1 MYNGHP
7 LFCICFL
14 FSFFLFVLC
23 LFACVC
29 VCCVCASRSPGPRKE
44 QHERDDELYIESAP
58 SHKNLYSYLLNVRT
72 FPPKRYTILKRI
84 FAFTMRLP
92 PNICTICVPTFP
104 RDFPQKDFTILVPTL
119 SMCDSPRDIV
129 RSTQID
135 MLSVIHRV
143 ICVQKALSDA
153 ARAFCS

>member
-1 MYNGHP
+1 M
-7 LFCICFL
+7 L
-14 FSFFLFVLC
+14 
-23 LFACVC
+23 
-29 VCCVCASRSPGPRKE
+29 CASRSPGPRKE

-58 SHKNLYSYLLNVRT
+58 SHKNLHSCPFHVNSLPKSYT
-72 FPPKRYTILKRI
+72 FLKRI

-92 PNICTICVPTFP
+92 PEICTICVPTFP

-143 ICVQKALSDA
+143 ICVQKAPPLRCSTCILFMITVTFLRPSLEP
-153 ARAFCS
+153 RAHTTRFAHESRSEFP

>member
-1 MYNGHP
+1 M
-7 LFCICFL
+7 
-14 FSFFLFVLC
+14 
-23 LFACVC
+23 
-29 VCCVCASRSPGPRKE
+29 CCVCASRSPGPRKE
-44 QHERDDELYIESAP
+44 QHERGDELYIESAP
-58 SHKNLYSYLLNVRT
+58 PHKNLYSYLCNVRT
-72 FPPKRYTILKRI
+72 FPPKKLHNFKKNFRLYHATSPNNLYNLCAN
-84 FAFTMRLP
+84 FSMRLP
-92 PNICTICVPTFP
+92 PNICTIFVPTFP